1 MTAEHRVEIVDGEGT
16 RRLRIEGIADFGR
29 ESGDVI
35 LADQSVS
42 RLHLRLDATGD
53 TLVATDLGSSNGTL
67 VNGTRIVAP
76 TAVAPGDTIQIGAT
90 VLSVLAPSTATAAV
104 PAPSATAG
112 APATDAASPEAPAA
126 PLDPTG
132 AASPPDAA
140 ALPLASGTES
150 HRNDAVEVR
159 YRPGTYGAEIARSY
173 ASRVAKARKAL
184 AGLGSESWGTVV
196 VFHLVDPFHQTDPAS
211 GATEVVSSGTI
222 VDGATNQAWI
232 VVTPEAPPE
241 EPHRALALLYG
252 AALPC
257 ADLPEVE
264 LLTEGY
270 GLHASKLPDPD
281 EQLAGTALPPF
292 GEADPELRGAMT
304 LSFTRFLIERE
315 GDDALR
321 RALGAPSG
329 RFDETVREIYGVPLV
344 ALEQQWRRK
353 VIVGEPDVKTGEFLR
368 LSLRYLRPY
377 KLRQAEIFAYML
389 LSLAFTAAFPFVTQR
404 LFDTALPSGEFS
416 QVLTLLIALGI
427 AFLIS
432 LIAGVRQAYQ
442 TAWVSGAVTR
452 DIRQTIF
459 DRAQKLPASWY
470 HDHPQ
475 GDLLSRL
482 FSDVGA
488 VEAGLSQAIGQGI
501 FQMLTLVVSG
511 AIMLTIN
518 FWLGLIVLVSAPLV
532 GFVYRRMAAG
542 ALERSIAVQEN
553 SSALLSV
560 AAENYSANP
569 VVKMFGL
576 GSREG
581 QRFAQQGD
589 RLFRS
594 ERRLQL
600 WGGLFGLSVNL
611 IVTVL
616 RLFVLGLGA
625 WLILEGNFTIGGLVA
640 FLSIMGEVLSPVT
653 VLVSLSQDVQASM
666 GSLMR
671 INEVVDA
678 EPEPDDPALPALG
691 PVARDIRFVDAAL
704 AYTPERRALDQF
716 DVTIP
721 AGSRVAFVGPSGSG
735 KSTVLRLLMRMYEPD
750 EGAILVDGVDLR
762 SASLASWRDQLGV
775 VFQDSFLFDTTLR
788 ENIALGK
795 PGATDA
801 DIQAAMDA
809 AEIDA
814 FIDNLPRGWDTLVGE
829 GGSNLSG
836 GQRQRVAIARALVR
850 NPSVLVLDEAT
861 SALDPATERQINETI
876 ERIARQRT
884 VVSVTHRLASI
895 TDYDKIVV
903 IVDGLL
909 EEQGTHA
916 ELLANRGTYAR
927 LWAEQT
933 GQPLPEEP
941 PFDLVAA
948 LDRVAFLHGLGDE
961 ILGAVAGAM
970 RTFTV
975 DAGRAVDDSGGLIVV
990 ERGHGEVVQAASG
1003 GGETVTAQLRPGD
1016 AFGVASALGAP
1027 ATAALRAIDPLSLVL
1042 LDHSS
1047 LDQLAAAHPAL
1058 AARLAGADEQ
1068 VPAAGGH
1075 RLSRLTLGP
1084 GLPSR
1089 ATLVPG
1095 SAATAPAAPIRPS
1108 TGRSTV
1114 AVAATTRGTG
1124 AFPRVG

>member
-1 MTAEHRVEIVDGEGT
+1 MTVEHRVEITDGEGT
-16 RRLRIEGIADFGR
+16 RRLRIEGVADFGR

-42 RLHLRLDATGD
+42 RRHLRLDATGD
-53 TLVATDLGSSNGTL
+53 VLVATDLGSSNGTM
-67 VNGTRIVAP
+67 VNGTRIDAP
-76 TAVAPGDTIQIGAT
+76 TAVAAGDTIQIGAT
-90 VLSVLAPSTATAAV
+90 VVTVVGASTATSAV
-104 PAPSATAG
+104 PVVEADQVRPTSDDRGPVSATAPPAQQPG
-112 APATDAASPEAPAA
+112 AVPRPGADA
-126 PLDPTG
+126 
-132 AASPPDAA
+132 AA

-150 HRNDAVEVR
+150 HRNDTVEVR

-173 ASRVAKARKAL
+173 ASRVGKARKAL

-196 VFHLVDPFHQTDPAS
+196 VFHLVDPFHQTDPET
-211 GATEVVSSGTI
+211 GATELVGSGTI

-264 LLTEGY
+264 LLTEGF
-270 GLHASKLPDPD
+270 GLHASGLPDPD
-281 EQLAGTALPPF
+281 EQLVGNALPSF
-292 GEADPELRGAMT
+292 GDADPELRGAMT
-304 LSFTRFLIERE
+304 LSLARFLIDRE
-315 GDDALR
+315 GDEALR
-321 RALGAPSG
+321 RVLGAPAG
-329 RFDETVREIYGVPLV
+329 RFDETVREVYGIPLV
-344 ALEQQWRRK
+344 ALEHQWRRK

-377 KLRQAEIFAYML
+377 KLRQAEIFGYML

-452 DIRQTIF
+452 DIRQSIF

-470 HDHPQ
+470 KDHPQ

-501 FQMLTLVVSG
+501 FQMMTLVVSA
-511 AIMLTIN
+511 AIMLTLN

-532 GFVYRRMAAG
+532 GFVYRRMSAG

-553 SSALLSV
+553 SSALLTV

-581 QRFAQQGD
+581 GRFAQQGE

-625 WLILEGNFTIGGLVA
+625 WLILEGNFTVGGLVA

-678 EPEPDDPALPALG
+678 EPEPDDESLPALA
-691 PVARDIRFVDAAL
+691 PVSREIRFVDVAL

-716 DVTIP
+716 DVTVP
-721 AGSRVAFVGPSGSG
+721 VGSRVAFVGPSGSG

-762 SASLASWRDQLGV
+762 SASLTSWRDQIGV

-814 FIDNLPRGWDTLVGE
+814 FVDNLPRGLGHPRRRGRVEPVGRATPA
-829 GGSNLSG
+829 GRDRPGADPQPVRPGARRGHLG
-836 GQRQRVAIARALVR
+836 ARPRHRAPDQRHDR
-850 NPSVLVLDEAT
+850 
-861 SALDPATERQINETI
+861 
-876 ERIARQRT
+876 
-884 VVSVTHRLASI
+884 THRSPTHGGVGDAPS
-895 TDYDKIVV
+895 
-903 IVDGLL
+903 GLDHRL
-909 EEQGTHA
+909 RQDRRHRRRVPRRAGDP
-916 ELLANRGTYAR
+916 RGTPR
-927 LWAEQT
+927 
-933 GQPLPEEP
+933 QPRHLRP
-941 PFDLVAA
+941 
-948 LDRVAFLHGLGDE
+948 
-961 ILGAVAGAM
+961 AV
-970 RTFTV
+970 
-975 DAGRAVDDSGGLIVV
+975 GRAD
-990 ERGHGEVVQAASG
+990 R
-1003 GGETVTAQLRPGD
+1003 
-1016 AFGVASALGAP
+1016 P
-1027 ATAALRAIDPLSLVL
+1027 ATARGAAVRPRCRARPG
-1042 LDHSS
+1042 
-1047 LDQLAAAHPAL
+1047 
-1058 AARLAGADEQ
+1058 R
-1068 VPAAGGH
+1068 VPARSRRRGARCGGRRDADLH
-1075 RLSRLTLGP
+1075 RRRRPRGRRQRRHDRD
-1084 GLPSR
+1084 R
-1089 ATLVPG
+1089 A
-1095 SAATAPAAPIRPS
+1095 RPW
-1108 TGRSTV
+1108 
-1114 AVAATTRGTG
+1114 
-1124 AFPRVG
+1124 